1 MAKVRC
7 FVGLDVHVS
16 GVAAAVLDAQSGEL
30 RRRRLR
36 ADPEAVLDFLAGL
49 PGPLR
54 AVYEAGPSGYV
65 LYRRAAERGLD
76 LVVCAPAL
84 TPRTPGRRRKNDAVD
99 AERLA
104 RLLMSGDLGL
114 VCVPSPERERLRDLV
129 RAREDLRQDLARARS
144 RLRALLLRR
153 GLRYPGPGRSGTLAH
168 RAWLARLQFDDLA
181 SQATLDDYRAAI
193 AGLEQRRTV
202 LEGALGELAG
212 AGPFAETV
220 RRLRAFRGIDTLSAV
235 GLVAE
240 VGDFSRFRRPAQ
252 LADYLGAGAGRAQ
265 LGRAPAPWRHHQGR
279 AAQRPSPRGRGRLAL
294 SPPPGRGRGPCRP
307 PGRGRPA
314 GGGDRRPGP
323 AAPARA
329 RAAHEPAGR
338 PAPRGRDRRLR
349 ARAVGLSLGGGRAL
363 APRTHRPRRCR
374 GPRSPQPA
382 RSVATCDRPA
392 RVTLGSRP
400 PGRSR
405 PYQDGRPA
413 THLRS

>member
-252 LADYLGAGAGRAQ
+252 LADYLGLVPPSTARASAGA
-265 LGRAPAPWRHHQGR
+265 L
-279 AAQRPSPRGRGRLAL
+279 AASPR
-294 SPPPGRGRGPCRP
+294 PGRPTP
-307 PGRGRPA
+307 
-314 GGGDRRPGP
+314 
-323 AAPARA
+323 
-329 RAAHEPAGR
+329 
-338 PAPRGRDRRLR
+338 
-349 ARAVGLSLGGGRAL
+349 
-363 APRTHRPRRCR
+363 
-374 GPRSPQPA
+374 
-382 RSVATCDRPA
+382 VASW
-392 RVTLGSRP
+392 SRP
-400 PGRSR
+400 PGTIATARPWARALPPARPGSTRRWWRS
-405 PYQDGRPA
+405 PPGPSGA
-413 THLRS
+413 CTSACGA